1 MSQENAPI
9 WRKPMSLEG
18 LNASSRNT
26 LMAHLGILY
35 TAFGPD
41 WLEASMPVDH
51 RTHQPLGMLHGGAS
65 VVLAETLGS
74 VAGNLC
80 VPRSHCCVGLDINA
94 NHLRA
99 KRNGI
104 VTGIA
109 RPIHLGATTQVWQ
122 INLQDEREHL
132 LCTSRLTLAV
142 LSQKKRTVRE

>member
-1 MSQENAPI
+1 MI
-9 WRKPMSLEG
+9 WQRDFTLAS
-18 LNASSRNT
+18 LNAGSVNT
-26 LMAHLGILY
+26 LVAHLGIEY
-35 TAFGPD
+35 TVIGDDYLQAT
-41 WLEASMPVDH
+41 MPVDS
-51 RTHQPLGMLHGGAS
+51 RTHQPMGLLHGGAS

-74 VAGNLC
+74 VAGNMC
-80 VPRSHCCVGLDINA
+80 VPRTHCCVGLDINA

-109 RPIHLGATTQVWQ
+109 RPVHLGATTQVWQ

-142 LSQKKRTVRE
+142 LSQKKRTVRQ